1 MLSKKNCLLFTLAIG
16 IFSAYGQ
23 TNTSQEINYKAR
35 QAGFH
40 PYTTEYDNGYV
51 TLLDGT
57 QLEGKISL
65 VGNAYDNVYG
75 IRIKTN
81 SGEKYSFIPRS
92 LSAYGLSNSIVNDTP
107 GAFYWVEVDR
117 GISKFMTGTSG
128 GNKAVSEGRN
138 GYTDFGYVT
147 LKNGK
152 TYEGRIDI
160 KEVKQ
165 KIRKFDVKT
174 ADKEKYSFDA
184 EEVSNFGVKQYKD
197 PKFIGPLGI
206 LETGY
211 KSQSLPGFVETTSG
225 QKQTGYIQVSRK
237 GEFTSQVQLRASE
250 KGKATRYKYEDIKT
264 YGIDV
269 TKKHWK
275 EALERGNVA
284 YDLIHP
290 ELKFFPGTLTLS
302 DGTKKEGL
310 VAKTALSTLSDVYF
324 LENED
329 APLQYYASDELEFYQ
344 QNLPPATMEAYEK
357 QVYEATHV
365 NGHLIDQTTRW
376 RYKTQNEG
384 SSRTEYM
391 WGYLRLADGSAQ
403 VGDVSVKSVG
413 ALTTYFLRK
422 KNGEEIKYKGKE
434 VVDYGLLTSEA
445 YTPFPNSVFASQRPG
460 WLWLT
465 DGDAYLYGDL
475 EITVR
480 ANDDGAL
487 NRYFKLTSDG
497 QSQEYV
503 ETKVSVYGVSDAT
516 IDELT
521 NGGTIAYEEPRRNF
535 RKATITNAKGDAYSG
550 WLAYADNR
558 FNALYFTSDP
568 SKPVTIQ
575 YGDQLTNISFN
586 EEEVMEVYDPLD
598 DNFLASASLNESVQN
613 NGYVITSSGE
623 KIEGQIALS
632 FPPELPFAT
641 DVTLTK
647 SDGSVVEYTN
657 DGSLSKIVV
666 TVNGQEKEFINYEND
681 YAEVLHRYE
690 NLVHFRNPHPTT
702 NKIIG
707 EAANQM
713 AAEAL
718 EGVETSINNSFGGN
732 GGSFQFNGANGQD
745 IDWDNAEIVTLYAKE
760 YIILDETTKKVSI
773 YIPNRTYLQIEGDL
787 MGSIEYLQMEKE
799 QQKGLKKMQNPMVT
813 MKFLHSKVYNQ

>member
-1 MLSKKNCLLFTLAIG
+1 MLSIKNCLLFTLVIG
-16 IFSAYGQ
+16 VFSAYGQ
-23 TNTSQEINYKAR
+23 TNISQEINFKAR
-35 QAGFH
+35 QTGFH

-51 TLLDGT
+51 ILLDGT

-65 VGNAYDNVYG
+65 VGNAYDDVYG

-92 LSAYGLSNSIVNDTP
+92 LKEYGLSNSIVNDTP
-107 GAFYWVEVDR
+107 GAFTWVEVDR
-117 GISKFMTGTSG
+117 GVSRFMTGTSG

-147 LKNGK
+147 TKNGK

-165 KIRKFDVKT
+165 KIKKFDVKT

-211 KSQSLPGFVETTSG
+211 KSQSLPGFVEPTSG

-237 GEFTSQVQLRASE
+237 GDFTSQVQLRASE
-250 KGKATRYKYEDIKT
+250 KGKATKYKYEDIKT
-264 YGIDV
+264 YGINV
-269 TKKHWK
+269 TKEHWK
-275 EALERGNVA
+275 AAVERGNVA
-284 YDLIHP
+284 YELVHP
-290 ELKFFPGTLTLS
+290 ELKFFPGSLTLS
-302 DGTKKEGL
+302 DGTNKEGL
-310 VAKTALSTLSDVYF
+310 VAKTSLSALSDIYF
-324 LENED
+324 LEKED
-329 APLQYYASDELEFYQ
+329 APLQYYASDELEYYQ
-344 QNLPPATMEAYEK
+344 QNLPAGTMEAYE
-357 QVYEATHV
+357 QSVYEATHV

-376 RYKTQNEG
+376 RYKTQNEA

-391 WGYLRLADGSAQ
+391 WGYLRLADGTAL
-403 VGDVSVKSVG
+403 VGDVSVKSAG
-413 ALTTYFLRK
+413 ALRTYFLRQ
-422 KNGEEIKYKGKE
+422 KNGEETKYKGNQ
-434 VVDYGLLTSEA
+434 VVDYGLLTREA
-445 YTPFPNSVFASQRPG
+445 YTPFPANVFTTARPG
-460 WLWLT
+460 WLWLN
-465 DGDAYLYGDL
+465 DGDAYIYGDL
-475 EITVR
+475 EIIVR

-516 IDELT
+516 MDELT
-521 NGGTIAYEEPRRNF
+521 NGGTIEYEEPRRNF
-535 RKATITNAKGDAYSG
+535 RKATITNAKGEEYSG

-558 FNALYFTSDP
+558 FSALYFTSDP
-568 SKPVTIQ
+568 AKPVAIQ
-575 YGDQLTNISFN
+575 YADQLTNISFN
-586 EEEVMEVYDPLD
+586 EEELMEVYDPLE
-598 DNFLASASLNESVQN
+598 DNFLASASLNESVQS
-613 NGYVITSSGE
+613 NGYVITSSGD

-632 FPPELPFAT
+632 FPPELDYAT

-681 YAEVLHRYE
+681 YAEILHRYE
-690 NLVHFRNPHPTT
+690 NLIHFKNPHPTT
-702 NKIIG
+702 NTIIG
-707 EAANQM
+707 EAANKM
-713 AAEAL
+713 AADALKGMEA
-718 EGVETSINNSFGGN
+718 SINNSLAAN
-732 GGSFQFNGANGQD
+732 GGSFKFNGADGEG
-745 IDWDNAEIVTLYAKE
+745 IDWENAEIVTMYAKE
-760 YIILDETTKKVSI
+760 YLIYDEKTKKAAM
-773 YIPNRTYLQIEGDL
+773 YIPDRTYLQVEGDL
-787 MGSIEYLQMEKE
+787 MGSIDFLQMEKE
-799 QQKGLKKMQNPMVT
+799 QQKGLKKMQNPLVT
-813 MKFLHSKVYNQ
+813 MKFLHSEVYNQ